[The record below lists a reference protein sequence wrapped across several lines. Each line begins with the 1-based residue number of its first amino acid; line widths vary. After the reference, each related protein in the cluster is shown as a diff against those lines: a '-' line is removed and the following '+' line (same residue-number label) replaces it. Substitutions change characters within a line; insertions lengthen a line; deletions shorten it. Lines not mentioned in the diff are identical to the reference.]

1 MNSLHFLY
9 GKPLSKGDMRTSNSD
24 FQVQEILP
32 FLPSG
37 EGEHHLLH
45 IRKDG

>member
-32 FLPSG
+32 FLPRARVST
-37 EGEHHLLH
+37 
-45 IRKDG
+45 ICCIFVKMA